1 MLSNGLGGNRRS
13 KSNLYFWYKMR
24 REFTSEIFKI
34 SWRIPLQS
42 DLNNSCCIQMTKVSQ
57 NSLRLLH
64 SWNSD
69 LACFEQSSS
78 NVLIHI
84 HRLLLFQ
91 KINMYLISV
100 YLLLLT
106 VNSFL
111 RPTSIEKYF
120 CEKTSD
126 VQIIYLVYIN
136 NW

>member
-1 MLSNGLGGNRRS
+1 MRGGLHDCHGLHRG
-13 KSNLYFWYKMR
+13 
-24 REFTSEIFKI
+24 
-34 SWRIPLQS
+34 
-42 DLNNSCCIQMTKVSQ
+42 
-57 NSLRLLH
+57 LLH
-64 SWNSD
+64 IQPQHRPGDVQRIEGKKQDGGLVVVITSV
-69 LACFEQSSS
+69 SSS

-111 RPTSIEKYF
+111 RPTRIEKYF